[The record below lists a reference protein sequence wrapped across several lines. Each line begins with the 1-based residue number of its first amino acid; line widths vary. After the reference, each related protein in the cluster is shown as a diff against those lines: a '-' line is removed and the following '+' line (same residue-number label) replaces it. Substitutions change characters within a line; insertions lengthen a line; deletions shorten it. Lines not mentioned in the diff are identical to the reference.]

1 MEDNTSFVSKASSK
15 SRSYGHN
22 KFQIQLQEANSK
34 IEELQSIIND
44 KTSELEL
51 FKNSM
56 RTFHLQLQEKN
67 IEISNLNNELNMYKT
82 NLETVT
88 YDLDKLQLD
97 KTNHENCS
105 QEEQIRLHNETMELK
120 STIDNLNRT
129 NALNMEKYQ
138 DLKLKYQTTLDLLE
152 KKNNEYNSLEDTN
165 RNTVNE
171 LNLIKEI
178 NMTQEKEI
186 ETLKQEIYQYHNE
199 LSVLKTQLFEK
210 DISLG
215 ELHKKLTLEKHRITG
230 KRNESDSIHESHE
243 THESHEAQE
252 LPSDNTIIEPDTVI
266 VNSNLSRP
274 IKVTT
279 QRGVKISRR

>member
-1 MEDNTSFVSKASSK
+1 MEDNTSFVSNASSK

-22 KFQIQLQEANSK
+22 KFQLQLQEANSK
-34 IEELQSIIND
+34 IEELQNIIND

-67 IEISNLNNELNMYKT
+67 IEISNLNNEVNMYKT
-82 NLETVT
+82 NLETIT
-88 YDLDKLQLD
+88 YDLNKLQLD
-97 KTNHENCS
+97 KLNHENCN
-105 QEEQIRLHNETMELK
+105 QEEQTKLHNETMELK
-120 STIDNLNRT
+120 STIDNLNRI
-129 NALNMEKYQ
+129 NSQNMEKYQ
-138 DLKLKYQTTLDLLE
+138 DLKLKYQTTLNLLE

-165 RNTVNE
+165 RNTINE
-171 LNLIKEI
+171 FNLIKEI
-178 NMTQEKEI
+178 KLTQEKEI
-186 ETLKQEIYQYHNE
+186 ETLKQEIFQYHNE

-230 KRNESDSIHESHE
+230 KRNDLDSLQSIQESQES
-243 THESHEAQE
+243 QE
-252 LPSDNTIIEPDTVI
+252 LQELSNDNTIIESDTVI

-274 IKVTT
+274 VKVTT